1 MSRVLKLRVWRGP
14 QPIWRPERCAPL
26 MRPVAS
32 SRREIKIP
40 ICQRDALLVRLSGL
54 RTRIIKSTLS
64 SFSRAIGTKQAPTS
78 AHTVRAQG
86 LQTGVQRA
94 RRSTQVGTW
103 IAKQRTCRAPGRH
116 CRPRQRTHRGGCAHS
131 SNRPADKAPVMSE
144 LSESAAIVSRSSIC
158 KREGRVHKTQA
169 AQASTEQSSAG
180 PSAQPVMG
188 VDGLGGVNSSKHQE
202 HTSRS
207 SRVNLVPTGTLGKLF
222 PPVREA
228 GPPS

>member
-1 MSRVLKLRVWRGP
+1 MSRVPKLRVWRGP

-32 SRREIKIP
+32 SRREIKMP

-94 RRSTQVGTW
+94 RRTTQAGTW
-103 IAKQRTCRAPGRH
+103 IAKQSTCRAPGRH

-144 LSESAAIVSRSSIC
+144 LSESAAIVSR
-158 KREGRVHKTQA
+158 EA
-169 AQASTEQSSAG
+169 
-180 PSAQPVMG
+180 
-188 VDGLGGVNSSKHQE
+188 
-202 HTSRS
+202 S
-207 SRVNLVPTGTLGKLF
+207 SRGKVPFMTTQSTCGFQRDSPTGSS
-222 PPVREA
+222 
-228 GPPS
+228 GPRTKGM